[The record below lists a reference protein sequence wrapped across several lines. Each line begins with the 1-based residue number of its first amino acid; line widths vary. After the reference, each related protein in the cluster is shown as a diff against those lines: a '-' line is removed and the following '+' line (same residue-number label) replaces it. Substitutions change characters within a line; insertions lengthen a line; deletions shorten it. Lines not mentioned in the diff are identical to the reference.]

1 MIKKNKRS
9 GDMNRYISRDN
20 FLREKDMSISTR
32 KSFDTLFRNI
42 EEYEDVI
49 DKAIDEWTK
58 EDCLDMLASLGIKK
72 ANTIAVKWSLLKKY
86 LIYIGNT
93 VYREITKSDLEN
105 IDGSVLRY
113 IPYEEVI
120 LGLDVFENYIDKAIV
135 LLLRNGI
142 RSDEYRLIK
151 HEDIDVENNTIKLSN
166 RNVRVDDYTMD
177 ILVKAMNERGYKM
190 NIKDKSNY
198 NYYHYNMESPYLIK
212 NRRNKYNDD
221 GRTPMIETSL
231 RDRTNKLLR
240 RVEIDGISS
249 TALVSS
255 YIVDKIIEFENEMGL
270 TLNENQ
276 IKGFVEN
283 KLKMKCNMYTI
294 YNMKKNIGE

>member
-1 MIKKNKRS
+1 
-9 GDMNRYISRDN
+9 MNRYISRDN

-177 ILVKAMNERGYKM
+177 ILVKAMSERGYKM

-212 NRRNKYNDD
+212 NRKNKYNDD

>member
-1 MIKKNKRS
+1 
-9 GDMNRYISRDN
+9 MNRYISRDN
-20 FLREKDMSISTR
+20 FLKEKDMSVSTR

-49 DKAIDEWTK
+49 DKSIYEWTK
-58 EDCLDMLASLGIKK
+58 EDCLNMLASLGIKK

-86 LIYIGNT
+86 LVYIGNT
-93 VYREITKSDLEN
+93 VYREVTKDDLEN
-105 IDGSVLRY
+105 IDSSVLRY

-151 HEDIDVENNTIKLSN
+151 HEDIDVENNLVKLPN
-166 RNVRVDDYTMD
+166 RYVSIDDYTMN

-190 NIKDKSNY
+190 NVIKDKSNY

-212 NRRNKYNDD
+212 NRKNKYNDD
-221 GRTPMIETSL
+221 GRTPMIDTSL
-231 RDRTNKLLR
+231 KDRTNKLLR
-240 RVEIDGISS
+240 RVNIDGISS

>member
-1 MIKKNKRS
+1 
-9 GDMNRYISRDN
+9 MNRYISRDN

-113 IPYEEVI
+113 ITYEEVI

-212 NRRNKYNDD
+212 NRKNKYNDD

-294 YNMKKNIGE
+294 YNMKKNMGE

>member
-1 MIKKNKRS
+1 
-9 GDMNRYISRDN
+9 MNRYISRDN

-93 VYREITKSDLEN
+93 VYREITKNDLEN

-212 NRRNKYNDD
+212 NRKNKYNDD

>member
-1 MIKKNKRS
+1 
-9 GDMNRYISRDN
+9 MNRYISRDN

-151 HEDIDVENNTIKLSN
+151 HEDIDIENNAIKLSN
-166 RNVRVDDYTMD
+166 RDVRVDDYTMD

-212 NRRNKYNDD
+212 NRKNKYNDD

-294 YNMKKNIGE
+294 YNMKKNMGE

>member
-1 MIKKNKRS
+1 
-9 GDMNRYISRDN
+9 MNRYISRDN

-113 IPYEEVI
+113 ISYEEVI

-166 RNVRVDDYTMD
+166 RVVRVDDYTMD

-212 NRRNKYNDD
+212 NRKNKYNDD

-294 YNMKKNIGE
+294 YNMKKNMGE

>member
-1 MIKKNKRS
+1 
-9 GDMNRYISRDN
+9 MNRYISRDN

-166 RNVRVDDYTMD
+166 RVVRVDDYTMD
-177 ILVKAMNERGYKM
+177 ILVNAMSERGYKM
-190 NIKDKSNY
+190 NIKAKSNY

-212 NRRNKYNDD
+212 NRKNKYNDD

-294 YNMKKNIGE
+294 YNMKKNMGE

>member
-1 MIKKNKRS
+1 
-9 GDMNRYISRDN
+9 MNRYISRDN
-20 FLREKDMSISTR
+20 FLREKDMSVSTR

-49 DKAIDEWTK
+49 DKVVDEWTK

-212 NRRNKYNDD
+212 NRKNKYNDD

-240 RVEIDGISS
+240 RVEIDGMSS

-294 YNMKKNIGE
+294 YNMKKNMGE

>member
-1 MIKKNKRS
+1 
-9 GDMNRYISRDN
+9 MNRYISRDN
-20 FLREKDMSISTR
+20 FLREKDMSVSTR

-166 RNVRVDDYTMD
+166 RVVRVDDYTMD

-190 NIKDKSNY
+190 NIVKDKSNY

-212 NRRNKYNDD
+212 NRKNKYNDD

-294 YNMKKNIGE
+294 YNMKKNMGE

>member
-1 MIKKNKRS
+1 
-9 GDMNRYISRDN
+9 MNRYISRDN
-20 FLREKDMSISTR
+20 FLREKDMSVSTR

-166 RNVRVDDYTMD
+166 RDVRVDDYTMD

>member
-1 MIKKNKRS
+1 
-9 GDMNRYISRDN
+9 MNRYISRDN
-20 FLREKDMSISTR
+20 FLKEKDMSVSTR

-49 DKAIDEWTK
+49 DKSIYEWTK
-58 EDCLDMLASLGIKK
+58 EDCLNMLASLGIKK

-86 LIYIGNT
+86 LVYIGNT
-93 VYREITKSDLEN
+93 VYREVTKDDLEN
-105 IDGSVLRY
+105 IDSSVLRY

-120 LGLDVFENYIDKAIV
+120 LGLDIFENYIDKAIV

-151 HEDIDVENNTIKLSN
+151 HEDIDVENNLVKLPN
-166 RNVRVDDYTMD
+166 RHVRVDNYTMN

-190 NIKDKSNY
+190 NVIKDKSNY

-212 NRRNKYNDD
+212 NRKNKYNDD
-221 GRTPMIETSL
+221 GRTPMIDTSL
-231 RDRTNKLLR
+231 KDRTNKLLR
-240 RVEIDGISS
+240 RVNIDGISS

>member
-1 MIKKNKRS
+1 
-9 GDMNRYISRDN
+9 MNRYISRDN

-151 HEDIDVENNTIKLSN
+151 HEDINIENNTIKLSN
-166 RNVRVDDYTMD
+166 RDVRVDDYTMD

-212 NRRNKYNDD
+212 NRKNKYNDD

>member
-1 MIKKNKRS
+1 
-9 GDMNRYISRDN
+9 MNRYISRDN
-20 FLREKDMSISTR
+20 FLREKDMSVSTR

-49 DKAIDEWTK
+49 DKVVDEWTK

-151 HEDIDVENNTIKLSN
+151 HEDIDVENNAIKLSN
-166 RNVRVDDYTMD
+166 RDVRVDDYTMD

-212 NRRNKYNDD
+212 NRKNKYNDD

-294 YNMKKNIGE
+294 YNMKKNMGE

>member
-1 MIKKNKRS
+1 
-9 GDMNRYISRDN
+9 MNRYISRDN
-20 FLREKDMSISTR
+20 FLKEKDMSISTR

-49 DKAIDEWTK
+49 DKSIYEWTK
-58 EDCLDMLASLGIKK
+58 EDCLNMLASLGIKK

-86 LIYIGNT
+86 LVYIGNT
-93 VYREITKSDLEN
+93 VYREVTKDDLEN
-105 IDGSVLRY
+105 IDSSVLRY

-151 HEDIDVENNTIKLSN
+151 HEDIDVENNLVKLPN
-166 RNVRVDDYTMD
+166 RHIRVDNYTMN

-190 NIKDKSNY
+190 NVIKDKSNY

-212 NRRNKYNDD
+212 NRKNKYNDD

-294 YNMKKNIGE
+294 YNMRKNIGE

>member
-1 MIKKNKRS
+1 
-9 GDMNRYISRDN
+9 MNRYISRDN
-20 FLREKDMSISTR
+20 FLKEKDMSVSTR

-49 DKAIDEWTK
+49 DKSIYEWTK
-58 EDCLDMLASLGIKK
+58 EDCLNMLASLGIKK

-86 LIYIGNT
+86 LVYIGNT
-93 VYREITKSDLEN
+93 VYREVTKDDLEN
-105 IDGSVLRY
+105 IDSSVLRY

-151 HEDIDVENNTIKLSN
+151 HEDIDVENNIIKLSN
-166 RNVRVDDYTMD
+166 RVVRVDDYTMD

-212 NRRNKYNDD
+212 NRKNKYNDD

-294 YNMKKNIGE
+294 YNMKKNMGE

>member
-1 MIKKNKRS
+1 
-9 GDMNRYISRDN
+9 MNRYISRDN

-190 NIKDKSNY
+190 NIVKDKSNY

-294 YNMKKNIGE
+294 YNMKKNMGE

>member
-1 MIKKNKRS
+1 
-9 GDMNRYISRDN
+9 MNRYISRDN

-113 IPYEEVI
+113 IPYE
-120 LGLDVFENYIDKAIV
+120 
-135 LLLRNGI
+135 
-142 RSDEYRLIK
+142 
-151 HEDIDVENNTIKLSN
+151 
-166 RNVRVDDYTMD
+166 
-177 ILVKAMNERGYKM
+177 
-190 NIKDKSNY
+190 
-198 NYYHYNMESPYLIK
+198 
-212 NRRNKYNDD
+212 
-221 GRTPMIETSL
+221 
-231 RDRTNKLLR
+231 
-240 RVEIDGISS
+240 
-249 TALVSS
+249 
-255 YIVDKIIEFENEMGL
+255 
-270 TLNENQ
+270 
-276 IKGFVEN
+276 
-283 KLKMKCNMYTI
+283 
-294 YNMKKNIGE
+294 

>member
-1 MIKKNKRS
+1 
-9 GDMNRYISRDN
+9 MNRYISRDN

-49 DKAIDEWTK
+49 DKVVDEWTK

-166 RNVRVDDYTMD
+166 RVVRVDDYTMD

-212 NRRNKYNDD
+212 NRKNKYNDD

-294 YNMKKNIGE
+294 YNMKKNMGE

>member
-1 MIKKNKRS
+1 
-9 GDMNRYISRDN
+9 MNRYISRDN
-20 FLREKDMSISTR
+20 FLKEKDMSISTR

-166 RNVRVDDYTMD
+166 RVVRVDDYTMD

-212 NRRNKYNDD
+212 NRKNKYNDD

-294 YNMKKNIGE
+294 YNMKKNMGE

>member
-1 MIKKNKRS
+1 
-9 GDMNRYISRDN
+9 MNRYISRDN

-166 RNVRVDDYTMD
+166 RVVRVDDYTMD

-212 NRRNKYNDD
+212 NRKNKYNDD

-240 RVEIDGISS
+240 RVKIDGISS

-294 YNMKKNIGE
+294 YNMKKNMGE

>member
-1 MIKKNKRS
+1 
-9 GDMNRYISRDN
+9 MNRYISRDN

-120 LGLDVFENYIDKAIV
+120 LGLDIFENYIDKAIV

-166 RNVRVDDYTMD
+166 RDVRVDDYTMD

>member
-1 MIKKNKRS
+1 
-9 GDMNRYISRDN
+9 MNRYISRDN
-20 FLREKDMSISTR
+20 FLKEKDMSISTR

-49 DKAIDEWTK
+49 DKSIYEWTK

-93 VYREITKSDLEN
+93 VYREVTKDDLEN
-105 IDGSVLRY
+105 IDSSVLRY

-151 HEDIDVENNTIKLSN
+151 HEDIDVENNLVKLPN
-166 RNVRVDDYTMD
+166 RHVRVDNYTMN

-190 NIKDKSNY
+190 NVIKDKSNY

-212 NRRNKYNDD
+212 NRKNKYNDD
-221 GRTPMIETSL
+221 GRTPMIDTSL
-231 RDRTNKLLR
+231 KDRTNKLLR
-240 RVEIDGISS
+240 RVNIDGISS

>member
-1 MIKKNKRS
+1 
-9 GDMNRYISRDN
+9 MNRYISRDN

-151 HEDIDVENNTIKLSN
+151 HEDIDIENNTIKLSN
-166 RNVRVDDYTMD
+166 RVVRVDDYTMD
-177 ILVKAMNERGYKM
+177 ILVKAMSERGYKM

-212 NRRNKYNDD
+212 NRKNKYNDD

-294 YNMKKNIGE
+294 YNMKKNMGE

>member
-1 MIKKNKRS
+1 
-9 GDMNRYISRDN
+9 MNRYISRDN

-166 RNVRVDDYTMD
+166 RDVRVDDYTMD

-212 NRRNKYNDD
+212 NRKNKYNDD

-294 YNMKKNIGE
+294 YNIKKNIGE

>member
-1 MIKKNKRS
+1 
-9 GDMNRYISRDN
+9 MNRYISRDN
-20 FLREKDMSISTR
+20 FLKEKDMSISTR

-166 RNVRVDDYTMD
+166 RVVRVDDYTMD

-212 NRRNKYNDD
+212 NRKNKYNDD

>member
-1 MIKKNKRS
+1 
-9 GDMNRYISRDN
+9 MNRYISRDN

-212 NRRNKYNDD
+212 NRKNKYNDD

-294 YNMKKNIGE
+294 YNMKKNMGE

>member
-1 MIKKNKRS
+1 
-9 GDMNRYISRDN
+9 MNRYISRNN

-151 HEDIDVENNTIKLSN
+151 HEDIDVENNAIKLSN
-166 RNVRVDDYTMD
+166 RVIRVDDYTMD

-212 NRRNKYNDD
+212 NRKNKYNDD

-240 RVEIDGISS
+240 RVNIDGISS

-294 YNMKKNIGE
+294 YNMKKNMGE

>member
-1 MIKKNKRS
+1 
-9 GDMNRYISRDN
+9 MNRYISRDN

-93 VYREITKSDLEN
+93 VYREITKNDLEN

-120 LGLDVFENYIDKAIV
+120 LGLDIFENYIDKAIV

-212 NRRNKYNDD
+212 NRKNKYNDD

-294 YNMKKNIGE
+294 YNMKKNMGE

>member
-1 MIKKNKRS
+1 
-9 GDMNRYISRDN
+9 MNRYISRDN

-151 HEDIDVENNTIKLSN
+151 HEDIDVENNAIKLSN
-166 RNVRVDDYTMD
+166 RDVRVDDYTMD

>member
-1 MIKKNKRS
+1 
-9 GDMNRYISRDN
+9 MNRYISRDN

-166 RNVRVDDYTMD
+166 RVVRVDDYTMD

-190 NIKDKSNY
+190 NIVKDKSNY

-212 NRRNKYNDD
+212 NRKNKYNDD

-294 YNMKKNIGE
+294 YNMKKNMGE

>member
-1 MIKKNKRS
+1 
-9 GDMNRYISRDN
+9 MNRYISRDN

-166 RNVRVDDYTMD
+166 RVIRVDDYTMD

-212 NRRNKYNDD
+212 NRKNKYNDD

-294 YNMKKNIGE
+294 YNMKKNMGE

>member
-1 MIKKNKRS
+1 
-9 GDMNRYISRDN
+9 MNRYISRDN

-166 RNVRVDDYTMD
+166 RDVRVDDYTMD

-255 YIVDKIIEFENEMGL
+255 YIVDKIVEFESEMGL

>member
-1 MIKKNKRS
+1 
-9 GDMNRYISRDN
+9 MNRYISRDN

-166 RNVRVDDYTMD
+166 RVVRVDDYTMD
-177 ILVKAMNERGYKM
+177 ILVKAMNELGYKM

-212 NRRNKYNDD
+212 NRKNKYNDD

-294 YNMKKNIGE
+294 YNMKKNMGE

>member
-1 MIKKNKRS
+1 
-9 GDMNRYISRDN
+9 MNRYISRDN
-20 FLREKDMSISTR
+20 FLREKDMSVSTR

-49 DKAIDEWTK
+49 DKVVDEWTK

-212 NRRNKYNDD
+212 NRKNKYNDD

-294 YNMKKNIGE
+294 YNMKKNMGE

>member
-1 MIKKNKRS
+1 
-9 GDMNRYISRDN
+9 MNRYISRDN

-49 DKAIDEWTK
+49 DKVVDEWTK

-151 HEDIDVENNTIKLSN
+151 HEDIDVENNAIKLSN
-166 RNVRVDDYTMD
+166 RVVRVDDYTMD

-212 NRRNKYNDD
+212 NRKNKYNDD

-294 YNMKKNIGE
+294 YNMKKNMGE

>member
-1 MIKKNKRS
+1 
-9 GDMNRYISRDN
+9 MNRYISRDN

-49 DKAIDEWTK
+49 DKAVDEWTK

-212 NRRNKYNDD
+212 NRKNKYNDD

-294 YNMKKNIGE
+294 YNMKKNMGE

>member
-1 MIKKNKRS
+1 
-9 GDMNRYISRDN
+9 MNRYISRDN

-49 DKAIDEWTK
+49 DKSIYEWTK
-58 EDCLDMLASLGIKK
+58 EDCLNMLASLGIKK

-166 RNVRVDDYTMD
+166 RVVRVDDYTMD

-212 NRRNKYNDD
+212 NRKNKYNDD

-294 YNMKKNIGE
+294 YNMKKNMGE

>member
-1 MIKKNKRS
+1 
-9 GDMNRYISRDN
+9 MNRYISRDN

-120 LGLDVFENYIDKAIV
+120 LGLDVFENYIDKTIV

-166 RNVRVDDYTMD
+166 RVVRVDDYTMD

-294 YNMKKNIGE
+294 YNMKKNMGE

>member
-1 MIKKNKRS
+1 
-9 GDMNRYISRDN
+9 MNRYISRDN
-20 FLREKDMSISTR
+20 FLKEKDMSISTR

-49 DKAIDEWTK
+49 DKVVDEWTK

-212 NRRNKYNDD
+212 NRKNKYNDD

-294 YNMKKNIGE
+294 YNMKKNMGE

>member
-1 MIKKNKRS
+1 
-9 GDMNRYISRDN
+9 MNRYISRDN

-166 RNVRVDDYTMD
+166 RVVRVDDYTMD

-190 NIKDKSNY
+190 NIVKDKSNY
-198 NYYHYNMESPYLIK
+198 SYYHYNMESPYLIK

-294 YNMKKNIGE
+294 YNMKKNMGE